1 MEKAPA
7 SSALVASS
15 ASSIMSGASTRLYVG
30 RLAPDTTRD
39 DVADLFN
46 RVGPIVDVRV
56 LNGFGFIEFEDAR
69 DAEYAVRDFDGT
81 MFMGDRIIVQFAK
94 QSTRRERDFERG
106 PRDGYARRGRRDGPP
121 RPPPRRGPRRGQF
134 RVIVFNL
141 PPGTSWQD
149 LKDVGRE
156 HGHVTFAEI
165 NPSYPD
171 EGALEFETRDD
182 YERALARIEGT
193 ELRGTLLRAEP
204 TAEAPPPPRE
214 RSPVRRYRDD
224 YRDERPPPPTRD
236 DDQRD
241 RWDDARH
248 QEERGDA
255 PRDEREDRYEQTDRD
270 EAPRDDAPPNE
281 SEARNEREHG
291 ENGRQ
296 EEVHRDETPRE
307 TPRDAPEDS
316 AEKPEDRSDPAPT
329 VES

>member
-1 MEKAPA
+1 
-7 SSALVASS
+7 
-15 ASSIMSGASTRLYVG
+15 MSGASTRLYVG

-56 LNGFGFIEFEDAR
+56 LNGFGFVEFEDVR

-106 PRDGYARRGRRDGPP
+106 PRDAYGPRGRRDGPP
-121 RPPPRRGPRRGQF
+121 RPPLRRGPRRGQY

-236 DDQRD
+236 DDKRD
-241 RWDDARH
+241 RWEDAYHR
-248 QEERGDA
+248 EERDDA
-255 PRDEREDRYEQTDRD
+255 PRDEREDRYERTDRE
-270 EAPRDDAPPNE
+270 EAPRDDVRVDE
-281 SEARNEREHG
+281 SEARNEREQG
-291 ENGRQ
+291 EEAPQ
-296 EEVHRDETPRE
+296 EEVPRDEV
-307 TPRDAPEDS
+307 PRDAPQPS
-316 AEKPEDRSDPAPT
+316 AENQEDRRDSVHTA
-329 VES
+329 ES